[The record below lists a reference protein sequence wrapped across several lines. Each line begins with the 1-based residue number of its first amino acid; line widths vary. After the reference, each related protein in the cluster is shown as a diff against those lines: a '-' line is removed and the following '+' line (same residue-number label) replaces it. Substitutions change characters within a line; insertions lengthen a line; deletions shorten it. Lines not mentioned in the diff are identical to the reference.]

1 MGEGQG
7 SWNHIEHIHLPF
19 RQRFKCHQLERNV
32 IRMEN
37 PHHDIDLKESYF
49 ELQSSL
55 GITNHMGGLEAT
67 KDLAESCHIRRDDYV
82 LDVGC
87 GVGAA
92 ACFIAE
98 RYGCRVMAVDIR
110 EEMVARSGERARKK
124 GVERSVEVQVA
135 DALNLPFEDNY
146 FDVVFSESVTAF
158 IIDKKKAMSEFGRVV
173 RGGGF
178 VGINETTW
186 IMSPPQSLVEYFS
199 RIMGVEP
206 ESPEGW
212 EALLKGA
219 GLEVAV
225 VNPRRTT
232 YLHQFS
238 NEIKMVGLKD
248 VFSPWRRLISL
259 FLTDPAYRKVI
270 KEMTREATKIPM
282 NVFDY
287 FGYGVYVG
295 MKELAHG

>member
-1 MGEGQG
+1 M
-7 SWNHIEHIHLPF
+7 
-19 RQRFKCHQLERNV
+19 
-32 IRMEN
+32 IRMDN

-67 KDLAESCHIRRDDYV
+67 EDLAESCHIKRDDYV

-98 RYGCRVMAVDIR
+98 KYGCRVMAVDIR
-110 EEMVARSGERARKK
+110 EEMVARSRERARRK

-135 DALNLPFEDNY
+135 DAVNLPFEDNY
-146 FDVVFSESVTAF
+146 FDVVLSESVTAF
-158 IIDKKKAMSEFGRVV
+158 ITDKKKAVSEYKRVV
-173 RGGGF
+173 KEGRF
-178 VGINETTW
+178 VGLNETTW
-186 IMSPPQSLVEYFS
+186 ITSPPQSLVEYFS
-199 RIMGVEP
+199 RILGVEP
-206 ESPEGW
+206 EPPEGW

-219 GLEVAV
+219 GLKV
-225 VNPRRTT
+225 VVVDPRRTT

-238 NEIKMVGLKD
+238 NEIKMVSLKD
-248 VFSPWRRLISL
+248 VVSPWGRLISL

-270 KEMTREATKIPM
+270 REMTKEATKIPM

-295 MKELAHG
+295 MKKPAHD